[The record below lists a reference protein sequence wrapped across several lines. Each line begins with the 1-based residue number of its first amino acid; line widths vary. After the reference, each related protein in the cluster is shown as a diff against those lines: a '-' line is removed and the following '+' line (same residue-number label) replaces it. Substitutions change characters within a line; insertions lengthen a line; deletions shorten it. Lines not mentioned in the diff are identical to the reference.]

1 MKTNVG
7 AKIRYFRK
15 KLCLSQE
22 ALAFKATI
30 HPAYLGKLERN
41 EKNPTIGTLEKI
53 ISAIGISYSEFFS
66 DDLENETNEERAFY
80 INTVT
85 SSLTSLPDDKLKAVA
100 DGIVRIMDAVK

>member
-1 MKTNVG
+1 MKTTVG

-22 ALAFKATI
+22 ALAFKANI

-53 ISAIGISYSEFFS
+53 INAIGISYSEFFS
-66 DDLENETNEERAFY
+66 DGLENETNEEREFY
-80 INTVT
+80 IDTVIN
-85 SSLTSLPDDKLKAVA
+85 SLTSLPDDKLKAVA

>member
-22 ALAFKATI
+22 ALAFKANI

-80 INTVT
+80 INTV
-85 SSLTSLPDDKLKAVA
+85 PAA
-100 DGIVRIMDAVK
+100 

>member
-1 MKTNVG
+1 MKINVG
-7 AKIRYFRK
+7 AKIRYFQKR
-15 KLCLSQE
+15 LFLSQE
-22 ALAFKATI
+22 ALAFKANI

-53 ISAIGISYSEFFS
+53 ISAIGISYGEFFS